1 MVRDEERLTGLTRR
15 VLTFASAVQRS
26 IEVPEQVL
34 DLSEKGQN
42 VRTRALVA
50 KILDALYQ
58 LDERVASAVRFVGP
72 QPVLDEGDERLI
84 EETTARGAVLEG
96 EGRGCRCSGVRVTE
110 PCFGQ

>member
-15 VLTFASAVQRS
+15 VLTFASAGQRS
-26 IEVPEQVL
+26 IEVPEHVL
-34 DLSEKGQN
+34 DLSEKRQN

-58 LDERVASAVRFVGP
+58 LDERLASAVRLVDP
-72 QPVLDEGDERLI
+72 QPVLDECDERLI
-84 EETTARGAVLEG
+84 EEATARAAALKG
-96 EGRGCRCSGVRVTE
+96 EGRGCRRTGVRLTE